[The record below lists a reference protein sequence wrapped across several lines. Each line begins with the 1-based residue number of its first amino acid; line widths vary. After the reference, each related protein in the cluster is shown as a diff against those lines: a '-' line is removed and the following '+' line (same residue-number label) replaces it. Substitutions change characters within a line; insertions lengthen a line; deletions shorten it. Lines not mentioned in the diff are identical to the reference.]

1 METQKQMLTVET
13 NVAAPIEKVWD
24 YWTKPEHITQWNS
37 ASPDWHS
44 PTATNDLRAGG
55 SFSCRMEAKDGSMG
69 FDFGGIY
76 DEVTPHQQIT
86 YTLGDGRKVDIKF
99 TAEGQGTR
107 VVESF
112 EAEATN
118 SLDMQQGGWQAIM
131 DNFKKYTEAN

>member
-118 SLDMQQGGWQAIM
+118 SLEMQQGGWQAIM